1 MQNLKRNIN
10 MGFRVNEE
18 EQQLIRRRMAQTNIS
33 NLRAYLLKMAVDGY
47 VVNLD
52 LTEVNECSRLLSN
65 ISGNI
70 NQISKHAN
78 TYGVLYAE
86 DMAAIK
92 TRLDEVWEQQDKI
105 IRSLAKILEV
115 V

>member
-1 MQNLKRNIN
+1 MQSLKRNIN

-33 NLRAYLLKMAVDGY
+33 NLRAYLLKIAIDGY

-52 LTEVNECSRLLSN
+52 LTEVSECSRLLSN

-70 NQISKHAN
+70 NQILKHAN
-78 TYGVLYAE
+78 TYGALYTE

-92 TRLDEVWEQQDKI
+92 NRLDEIWEQQDKI
-105 IRSLAKILEV
+105 LRSLAKVLEV

>member
-10 MGFRVNEE
+10 LGFRVNEE
-18 EQQLIRRRMAQTNIS
+18 EQQLIYRRMAQTNIS

-52 LTEVNECSRLLSN
+52 LTDVNECSRLLSS

-70 NQISKHAN
+70 NQIAKMAN
-78 TYGVLYAE
+78 TYGAVYAE

-92 TRLDEVWEQQDKI
+92 SRLDEIWEQQDKI
-105 IRSLAKILEV
+105 LRSLAKVLEV